1 GVRGGGRKWGR
12 VTAIIRLKKG
22 SRLAGLS
29 SSLACSRPC
38 GPTAAAA
45 FYSHYRKRCRAP
57 TKDDH
62 FSIPPKILE
71 SIRRNPRVTHRAPD
85 VALRA
90 IGLWRSGCRG

>member
-1 GVRGGGRKWGR
+1 MLAFGWLVVLFGVFATLWADGGSGFLFSVQKTMPG
-12 VTAIIRLKKG
+12 
-22 SRLAGLS
+22 
-29 SSLACSRPC
+29 
-38 GPTAAAA
+38 
-45 FYSHYRKRCRAP
+45 P

-85 VALRA
+85 VAVRA